1 MAKNSLYGG
10 FVGGRAKA
18 ISFGPQ
24 DPAMS
29 DANLLSTKEW
39 QARLQAHYSVGI
51 KNLPPISGKRRP
63 NTAGITGSK
72 VSGATRITGGTV

>member
-10 FVGGRAKA
+10 FVGGKARA
-18 ISFGPQ
+18 ITFGPQ
-24 DPAMS
+24 DPSMDNQSLIAQ
-29 DANLLSTKEW
+29 EW
-39 QARLQAHYSVGI
+39 MKRLQAHYSVGI

-63 NTAGITGSK
+63 NTSGVTGSK